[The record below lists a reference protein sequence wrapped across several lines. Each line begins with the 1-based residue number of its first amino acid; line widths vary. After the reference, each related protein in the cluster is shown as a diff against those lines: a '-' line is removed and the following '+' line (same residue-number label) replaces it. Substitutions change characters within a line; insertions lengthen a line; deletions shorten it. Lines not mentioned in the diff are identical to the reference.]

1 MMSAKDFFS
10 QESLAKVSYAYIAA
24 QIGLSAI
31 PSDVDVKTAL
41 ARVEERIIAIDSRL
55 QRIENQN
62 DK

>member
-10 QESLAKVSYAYIAA
+10 QESVAKVIYAYIAA

-41 ARVEERIIAIDSRL
+41 VRVEERIIAIDSRL